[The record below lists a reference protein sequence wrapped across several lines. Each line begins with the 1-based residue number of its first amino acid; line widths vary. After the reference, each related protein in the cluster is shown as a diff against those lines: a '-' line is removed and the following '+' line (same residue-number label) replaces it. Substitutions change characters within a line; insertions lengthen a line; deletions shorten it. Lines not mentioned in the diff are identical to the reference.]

1 MSAINDMDN
10 EHRLLLKAKCENFA
24 DGLGLVDA
32 KNRDAVAYLMQ
43 DAYALGQKSAQT
55 RIDRAEAGVEDCID
69 RLEEALRYI
78 KSSLDSIK
86 ELKGEA

>member
-1 MSAINDMDN
+1 MDVNQYAKDFIVLHGLFGDDEGLNNDL
-10 EHRLLLKAKCENFA
+10 EKA
-24 DGLGLVDA
+24 LVTA
-32 KNRDAVAYLMQ
+32 FYNMQ
-43 DAYALGQKSAQT
+43 DFGQRSAQDS
-55 RIDRAEAGVEDCID
+55 IDRAEAGVEDCID